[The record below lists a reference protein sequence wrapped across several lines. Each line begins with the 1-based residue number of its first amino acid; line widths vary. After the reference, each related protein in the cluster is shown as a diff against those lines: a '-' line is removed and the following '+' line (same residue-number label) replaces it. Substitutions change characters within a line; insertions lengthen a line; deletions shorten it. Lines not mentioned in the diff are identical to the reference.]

1 MNKKRFLA
9 LCAVFALGAGF
20 LGGCGEGGGTSSG
33 ISSEPQ
39 VKLWSAPA
47 LEKIMRDDVIED
59 TDPASLTIELCK
71 NEVEGAQFIITPEN
85 GYKVGFFDVEISE
98 LTNADGESIPRDSVK
113 IYLQKYINVVNEIGS
128 NPDLH
133 AGYIP
138 DAILPFDVAK
148 EYGENTVKGVN
159 QGVYVTVETQPD
171 TAAGEYTGICTV
183 TVDGKAYTLPVSVTV
198 WNFAISEEVH
208 TQSLFQIWQDELMN
222 GELDSSDE
230 MYEVYYDKLAD
241 YRVSATNLPGDDTL
255 EGFVAAAQEAA
266 EDPRISAFAMP
277 YTSVYIEG
285 VGPDIDYDMTE
296 RYLKGLIY
304 ASTEEVNLLDK
315 MVYYFGALIDEPQY
329 TNSYDVA
336 GRIFDGINALEEKIA
351 ADLDEE
357 GFFDDKSTEFREH
370 MLDTLLN
377 IPNILTTYHT
387 PEYFDDAELTYCP
400 LFNEFDGEE
409 NMAVYQQ
416 CKEAN
421 GSIWWYGCMGPCHP
435 YPSYHQDDNLLGAR
449 ILGIMQFDYGIDGNL
464 YWAVNCYSKQTSGTG
479 DALRPADPYEDAS
492 RWFPDWPTSG
502 EGYLFYPGLDYGLD
516 EPVASLRLESV
527 RDGME
532 DYEYL
537 YELDRLTE
545 GLSGYYGTE
554 ITTDAMVSNL
564 YDRLYHGVQ
573 YIPDNENFLE
583 VRRELASLIEQCGAD
598 NKLVLNGIEYAGDS
612 ATLRFLAAEG
622 YSVTV
627 NGEAVSGNV
636 QGSGRSYV
644 YTMRMDQP
652 SNSFEIAL
660 TKDGKTTE
668 VSVFA
673 GGRTEIVSTLDEEG
687 DTAILHPNDPAVE
700 ISHNA
705 DPAYAVSGGSAKA
718 VIESRFDPDNPLA
731 TLTYNPQISFS
742 LKELGLEIDKLD
754 GFIFNVYNAGETD
767 VPLRVMLGAKG
778 SEYQLAEYT
787 LRKGQWTS
795 VRLDSLYLTNWS
807 SLASATEIILEFNN
821 TVDNLNKEAMPL
833 QVLYFD
839 DVIYSEKTE

>member
-1 MNKKRFLA
+1 M
-9 LCAVFALGAGF
+9 GI
-20 LGGCGEGGGTSSG
+20 LGGCGEGDRTSSG
-33 ISSEPQ
+33 GEPQ
-39 VKLWSAPA
+39 VRLWSAPA
-47 LEKIMRDDVIED
+47 LEKIMRDDIVED

-85 GYKVGFFDVEISE
+85 GYKVRSFDVEISE
-98 LTNADGESIPRDSVK
+98 LTNGEGQSIPAGDVK
-113 IYLQKYINVVNEIGS
+113 IYLQKYINVVNKIGS
-128 NPDLH
+128 NPYLH

-148 EYGENTVKGVN
+148 EYGENTVEGVN

-171 TAAGEYTGICTV
+171 TAAGNYTGVCTV
-183 TVDGKAYTLPVSVTV
+183 TVDGKPYTLPVSVTV

-208 TQSLFQIWQDELMN
+208 SQTLFQIWQDELMN

-230 MYEVYYDKLAD
+230 MYEVYYEKLAD
-241 YRVSATNLPGDDTL
+241 YRISATNLPGDDTL
-255 EGFVAAAQEAA
+255 EGFVEAAKKAA

-285 VGPDIDYDMTE
+285 VGADIDYDMTE

-304 ASTEEVNLLDK
+304 ASTEEVNLLEK

-336 GRIFDGINALEEKIA
+336 GRIFDGINALEETIA
-351 ADLDEE
+351 ADLEDE
-357 GFFDDKSTEFREH
+357 GFFDGKSAEFREN

-409 NMAVYQQ
+409 NMETYQQ

-479 DALRPADPYEDAS
+479 DALRPSDPYEDAS

-516 EPVASLRLESV
+516 EPVPSLRLEAV
-527 RDGME
+527 RDGIE

-537 YELDRLTE
+537 YELERLTGE
-545 GLSGYYGTE
+545 LSGYYDTE
-554 ITTDAMVSNL
+554 ITTESMVSNL

-573 YIPDNENFLE
+573 YIPDNENFLA
-583 VRRELASLIEQCGAD
+583 VRRELASIIEQCGAE
-598 NKLVLNGIEYAGDS
+598 NKLVLNGIEYSGES

-627 NGEAVSGNV
+627 NGESVSGTV
-636 QGSGRSYV
+636 QGSGRSYS

-652 SNSFEIAL
+652 SNSFEVAL
-660 TKDGKTTE
+660 TKDGETTE

-673 GGRTEIVSTLDEEG
+673 GGKMRILSSLDEEA

-700 ISHNA
+700 ISYNA
-705 DPAYAVSGGSAKA
+705 DSAYAISGGSVKA
-718 VIESRFDPDNPLA
+718 MIESKFDPENPLA
-731 TLTYNPQISFS
+731 TLTYNPQIAFS
-742 LKELGLEIDKLD
+742 LEELSLDIEKLD

-767 VPLRVMLGAKG
+767 VTLRILLGASG
-778 SEYQLAEYT
+778 REYQIAEYI
-787 LRKGQWTS
+787 LKKGRWTS
-795 VRLDSLYLTNWS
+795 VQTDSIYLTNWS
-807 SLASATEIILEFNN
+807 SLSSTTEIILEFNN
-821 TVDNLNKEAMPL
+821 TVNNLNKEPMPL
-833 QVLYFD
+833 QILYFD
-839 DVIYSEKTE
+839 DIICSEKTA